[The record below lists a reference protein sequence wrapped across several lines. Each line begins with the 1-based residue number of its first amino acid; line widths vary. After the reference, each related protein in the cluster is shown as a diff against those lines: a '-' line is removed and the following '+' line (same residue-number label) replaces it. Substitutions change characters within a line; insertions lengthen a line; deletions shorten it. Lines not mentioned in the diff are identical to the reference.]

1 MKRILLLGAVVALPL
16 AFTGC
21 GTYVGVEPG
30 YGDPGYYAYGG
41 PGYYDGVVG
50 DVGVYGYDRGGYHSH
65 YHHYDGS
72 SQHTDVASHN
82 VSHGSHVASVSHAS
96 GGHVGG
102 GGSVSHASASVGG
115 GGGGHSSG
123 GGGHH

>member
-1 MKRILLLGAVVALPL
+1 MKRILLLSAMALPL
-16 AFTGC
+16 ALAGC

-65 YHHYDGS
+65 THHYDGS
-72 SQHTDVASHN
+72 SRHTDTASRS
-82 VSHGSHVASVSHAS
+82 VSHRSSVASVSHSSSGHAS
-96 GGHVGG
+96 G
-102 GGSVSHASASVGG
+102 GGSVSHASASAGGGHAGGG
-115 GGGGHSSG
+115 GGGGHR
-123 GGGHH
+123 

>member
-1 MKRILLLGAVVALPL
+1 MKRILLLSAMALPL
-16 AFTGC
+16 ALAGC

-65 YHHYDGS
+65 YQHYDGS
-72 SQHTDVASHN
+72 YHHGDTASHGI
-82 VSHGSHVASVSHAS
+82 SHSSVASVSHS
-96 GGHVGG
+96 GGGHGG
-102 GGSVSHASASVGG
+102 GGSSHASASVGG
-115 GGGGHSSG
+115 GHSGGGHSG
-123 GGGHH
+123 GGGHR